1 MRAIDAAESPG
12 NGQTEG
18 LFERY
23 ESVVRS
29 YCRSFP
35 AVFARAKGSFVYDRD
50 GRSWLDFFTGAGTL
64 SYGHNPEPVKAA
76 LMRYLESDGILHAL
90 DMYTAAKAGFIERFV
105 SSVLAP
111 RGLDYKL
118 QFCGPT
124 GANAVEA
131 VLKLARR
138 VTGRRGV
145 IAFTGS
151 YHGMSLGALAVSSG
165 REARAAAGAGM
176 GDVTFVPYPC
186 GWGKPVDSIDL
197 LERVL
202 ADPMSGVEPPAAIVL
217 ETMQMEGGVQ
227 VAPAPWLAEVRRLC
241 DQYGAMMIV
250 DDIQAGC
257 GRTGTFFS
265 FERAGI
271 EPDMVVLS
279 KAIGGCGMP
288 MALALM
294 RRGHDQWNPAEHTG
308 TFRGNQLAFIAGEAA
323 LGYWDDP
330 AFTGALVEKSAMV
343 GAAVRELGALHG
355 LEIRGLGMAWGLDFT
370 AAGGGAVAQRAQRAA
385 FERGLLVERCGRE
398 DTVVKLLPPL
408 TATAAELERGLEL
421 LGEALETAFAAPV
434 LRSAQG

>member
-1 MRAIDAAESPG
+1 MRAIDSGESPG
-12 NGQTEG
+12 TGQTEG

-35 AVFARAKGSFVYDRD
+35 AVFARAKGAYVYDRE
-50 GRSWLDFFTGAGTL
+50 GRAWLDFFTGAGTL

-76 LMRYLESDGILHAL
+76 LLSYLESDGILHAL

-124 GANAVEA
+124 GANAIEA

-145 IAFTGS
+145 VAFTGS

-165 REARAAAGAGM
+165 REARAAAGAAM
-176 GDVTFVPYPC
+176 GDATFVPYPC

-197 LERVL
+197 LDRVL
-202 ADPMSGVEPPAAIVL
+202 SDPMSGVEPPAAIVL

-227 VAPAPWLAEVRRLC
+227 VAPVPFLQEVRRLC
-241 DQYGAMMIV
+241 DDYGVMMIV

-257 GRTGTFFS
+257 GRTGAFFS

-288 MALALM
+288 MAIALM

-308 TFRGNQLAFIAGEAA
+308 TFRGNQLAFIAGAAA
-323 LGYWDDP
+323 LGYWEDA
-330 AFTGALVEKSAMV
+330 AFTGALVEKSAAL
-343 GAAVRELGALHG
+343 GAAAGQLGARHG
-355 LEIRGLGMAWGLDFT
+355 LEVRGLGMAWGLDFT
-370 AAGGGAVAQRAQRAA
+370 AAGGGAMAKRAQQAA

-408 TATAAELERGLEL
+408 TATAAELE
-421 LGEALETAFAAPV
+421 LGVARLGDALEVAFAAPA